1 MTEEKEDF
9 HKFLQG
15 YCDMFTK
22 NVYSAK
28 DYTYSNLKR
37 LFKDDTL
44 VVIPGDKVD
53 CVTKMEEMISKKAV
67 VILLFQNDKLFYF
80 LSHKVSMFA
89 V

>member
-1 MTEEKEDF
+1 
-9 HKFLQG
+9 
-15 YCDMFTK
+15 MFTK
-22 NVYSAK
+22 NVYSTK

-37 LFKDDTL
+37 LFEDDTL

-67 VILLFQNDKLFYF
+67 VILLFQDDKLFYF